1 MSVVNKANMAVIGL
15 LHPGEMGAAVGQCL
29 TGRGHEVLWASA
41 GRGPQTA
48 ARAAAAGLADTGTTA
63 ALAARAQVIISV
75 CPPHAALDVAWAV
88 HGFGGL
94 YVDANA
100 VSPGTAGEVA
110 RLICESGGR
119 YVDGGI
125 IGPPPGQPSRSRL
138 YLSGADAGQ
147 VAALFDGTALATRVI
162 AGSVTAASAVKMAYA
177 AWTKGTAALLLS
189 IRALAR
195 EQGVEDA
202 LLAEW
207 ATSQPDLD
215 AKSAGAARS
224 AAAKGWRWAAEM
236 EEIAA
241 TMSAAGLPDGFHQA
255 AAEIFRRSPRG
266 AAGDD
271 LLDQVLGELTG
282 DSHGM

>member
-1 MSVVNKANMAVIGL
+1 MSGVSNVNKVIGL
-15 LHPGEMGAAVGQCL
+15 LHPGEMGAAVGRCL
-29 TGRGHEVLWASA
+29 TGRGQQVLWASE
-41 GRGPQTA
+41 GRGPDTA
-48 ARAAAAGLADTGTTA
+48 ARAAAAGLSDAGTVA
-63 ALAARAQVIISV
+63 ALAARAEVIISV

-100 VSPGTAGEVA
+100 VSPGTAREVA

-125 IGPPPGQPSRSRL
+125 IGPPPDQPSATRL
-138 YLSGADAGQ
+138 YLSGADAEQ
-147 VAALFDGTALATRVI
+147 VAALFAGTPLDARVI
-162 AGSVTAASAVKMAYA
+162 SGSATAASAVKMAYA
-177 AWTKGTAALLLS
+177 GWTKGTAALLLS
-189 IRALAR
+189 VRALAR
-195 EQGVEDA
+195 EQGVEEA

-207 ATSQPDLD
+207 ALSQPGLD
-215 AKSAGAARS
+215 ARSAGAARS
-224 AAAKGWRWAAEM
+224 AAAKGWRWVGEM

-266 AAGDD
+266 AAGEEV
-271 LLDQVLGELTG
+271 LDQVLGELTG
-282 DSHGM
+282 DSSAM

>member
-1 MSVVNKANMAVIGL
+1 MSVVSNMNKVLGL
-15 LHPGEMGAAVGQCL
+15 LHPGELGAAVGRCL
-29 TGRGHEVLWASA
+29 TGRGHEVLWASE
-41 GRGPQTA
+41 GRGPDTA
-48 ARAAAAGLADTGTTA
+48 ARAAAAGLSDAGTIA
-63 ALAARAQVIISV
+63 ALAGRAQVIISV

-100 VSPGTAGEVA
+100 VSPGTAREVA

-119 YVDGGI
+119 SVDGGI
-125 IGPPPGQPSRSRL
+125 IGPPPQRPDTTRL
-138 YLSGADAGQ
+138 YLSGDDAGQ
-147 VAALFDGTALATRVI
+147 IAALFAGTPLDARVVS
-162 AGSVTAASAVKMAYA
+162 GSVTAASAVKMAYA
-177 AWTKGTAALLLS
+177 GWTKGTAALLLAV
-189 IRALAR
+189 RALAR

-207 ATSQPDLD
+207 ALSQPGLD
-215 AKSAGAARS
+215 ARSAGAARS
-224 AAAKGWRWAAEM
+224 AAAKGWRWVGEM
-236 EEIAA
+236 EEIGA

-271 LLDQVLGELTG
+271 VLDQVLGELTG
-282 DSHGM
+282 DSSAM